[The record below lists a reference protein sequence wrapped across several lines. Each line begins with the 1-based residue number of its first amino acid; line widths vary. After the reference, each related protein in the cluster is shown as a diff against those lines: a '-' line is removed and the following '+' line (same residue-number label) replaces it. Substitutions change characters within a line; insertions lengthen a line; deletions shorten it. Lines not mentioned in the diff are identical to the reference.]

1 MIISTVTALHTPT
14 AIQTGVLLDP
24 SDTTGATP
32 AEMSVTDICCAVG
45 SGILIL
51 SDAAACWMAVARVA
65 GVMAAAWVIAIAASA
80 AATTALKVTVIERRE
95 TEELMVAPGL
105 TVVPLG
111 LHKLRSH
118 A

>member
-1 MIISTVTALHTPT
+1 VSIIKEDRKVRY
-14 AIQTGVLLDP
+14 G
-24 SDTTGATP
+24 
-32 AEMSVTDICCAVG
+32 E
-45 SGILIL
+45 
-51 SDAAACWMAVARVA
+51 
-65 GVMAAAWVIAIAASA
+65 AWVIAIAASA